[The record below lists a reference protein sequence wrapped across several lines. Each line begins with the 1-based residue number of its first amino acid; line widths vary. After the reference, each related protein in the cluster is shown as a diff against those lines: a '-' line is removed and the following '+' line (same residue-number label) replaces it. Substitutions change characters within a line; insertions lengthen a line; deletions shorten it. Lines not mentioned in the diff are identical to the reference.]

1 MMERT
6 VPDFS
11 ENNAY
16 YNPEATNQKWKPAIA
31 SKTNQITGSYN
42 TIQEDLN
49 QPGVISVFD

>member
-31 SKTNQITGSYN
+31 SKTKQISGSYN

-49 QPGVISVFD
+49 QPGVMSVFD